1 MSGPRKSARLRGVS
15 GSLQSTG
22 GGGDVARCIRCGAE
36 AAGPCASCR
45 EPVCGD
51 CCVLTE
57 GGLKV
62 YAICLACEDRR
73 GRSLTGGW
81 GGFLRWLLVP
91 LLGLFI
97 LVVLLTYLGAK

>member
-1 MSGPRKSARLRGVS
+1 M
-15 GSLQSTG
+15 
-22 GGGDVARCIRCGAE
+22 
-36 AAGPCASCR
+36 
-45 EPVCGD
+45 
-51 CCVLTE
+51 LTE

-73 GRSLTGGW
+73 GRSLKGDAGW

-97 LVVLLTYLGAK
+97 LVALLTYLDAK

>member
-1 MSGPRKSARLRGVS
+1 V
-15 GSLQSTG
+15 
-22 GGGDVARCIRCGAE
+22 
-36 AAGPCASCR
+36 AAGPCASCH

-62 YAICLACEDRR
+62 YAICLGCEDRK
-73 GRSLTGGW
+73 GRSLKAGW

-91 LLGLFI
+91 LVGLFV
-97 LVVLLTYLGAK
+97 LVALLTYLSAK

>member
-73 GRSLTGGW
+73 GRSITGGW

-91 LLGLFI
+91 LLGLFVV
-97 LVVLLTYLGAK
+97 VVLLTYLGAK

>member
-1 MSGPRKSARLRGVS
+1 MSGPRKSARLGGVS
-15 GSLQSTG
+15 GSVQSTG

-91 LLGLFI
+91 LLGLFVV
-97 LVVLLTYLGAK
+97 VVLLTYLGAK